1 MAFIQATYNL
11 EGNGL
16 LALTAYKE
24 ISTLLHFV
32 DSDHKPNVRA
42 VARHESSGNV
52 ANEQQLLHYCVA
64 PAFEYFQSKFDPL
77 TGEPILCTKPAQ

>member
-1 MAFIQATYNL
+1 MAITVDRMMAFIQATYNL

-52 ANEQQLLHYCVA
+52 ANEQQLRTTLCRCLCGACFRV
-64 PAFEYFQSKFDPL
+64 FQVKV
-77 TGEPILCTKPAQ
+77 